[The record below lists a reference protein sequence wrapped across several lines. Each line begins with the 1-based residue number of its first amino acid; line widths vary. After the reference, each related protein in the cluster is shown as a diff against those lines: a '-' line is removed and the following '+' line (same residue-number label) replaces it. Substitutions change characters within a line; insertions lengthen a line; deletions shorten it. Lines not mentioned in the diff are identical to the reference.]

1 MKQAAKKQLLNAQK
15 VDGAIISEENG
26 TIAFRKAPWNDAEV
40 ICEQPK
46 VIPGRMVCSGE
57 KGGRRVRLQALRAY
71 GREDLRGNL
80 QDQPRRGAHHQANGA
95 GELYLQPRPGQAGH
109 AALPQ
114 GRAQGADCRIQ
125 GGRHQGVMYH
135 STFKKNGTYYS
146 I

>member
-57 KGGRRVRLQALRAY
+57 KRGDEFDFKPYEHTGEKIFEEIFKTNHAVVRTTKRTVQVNYTFSRDLDKQDMLRYLKA
-71 GREDLRGNL
+71 E
-80 QDQPRRGAHHQANGA
+80 HK
-95 GELYLQPRPGQAGH
+95 ELVTG
-109 AALPQ
+109 
-114 GRAQGADCRIQ
+114 
-125 GGRHQGVMYH
+125 
-135 STFKKNGTYYS
+135 FKEKL
-146 I
+146 

>member
-26 TIAFRKAPWNDAEV
+26 TIAFRKAPWNDTEV

-57 KGGRRVRLQALRAY
+57 KGGDEFDFKPYERTGEKIFEEIFKTNAC
-71 GREDLRGNL
+71 
-80 QDQPRRGAHHQANGA
+80 RGAHHQAHGA

-114 GRAQGADCRIQ
+114 GRAQGTDCRIQ
-125 GGRHQGVMYH
+125 GEC
-135 STFKKNGTYYS
+135 
-146 I
+146 